1 MKKLIILKGLP
12 ASGKSTW
19 AKAQVANNPGKYKR
33 INKDMLRAMLDE
45 SHWTNGNEKFI
56 LDVRDRLVLMALA
69 DGKHV
74 IIDDTNLDPKHE
86 EQLRKMVE
94 GQGVEVQVKVFG
106 ADVDTCVARDAVRV
120 GPDKVGEKV
129 IRNMHNRY
137 LKPPDPPPPVFNPA
151 LPRAIIIDIDGTLA
165 LHNGR
170 GPHDTSLY
178 HTDTLNKPV
187 ANIVQLYEQ
196 LEEDVWVLVVTGR
209 DATFRQVT
217 SDWLSKNQ
225 IFYNQLL
232 MRPEGDKRRDDLVKR
247 ELYDQHIKDK
257 YNVLFVLDDRDRVV
271 AMWRSLGLTCLQ
283 VALGDF

>member
-1 MKKLIILKGLP
+1 MKQLIILKGLP

-19 AKAQVANNPGKYKR
+19 AKAQVANNPGKYIR

-45 SHWTNGNEKFI
+45 SHWTKGNEKFI
-56 LDVRDRLVLMALA
+56 LDTRDKLVLMALA

-74 IIDDTNLDPKHE
+74 IVDDTNLDPKHE
-86 EQLRKMVE
+86 EHLRKLVE
-94 GQGVEVQVKVFG
+94 GQGVEVQVKSFD
-106 ADVDTCVARDAVRV
+106 ADVDTCVERDAARV
-120 GPDKVGEKV
+120 GADRVGEKV
-129 IRNMHNRY
+129 IRNMYNRY
-137 LKPPDPPPPVFNPA
+137 LKLPDPTPPVFNPA
-151 LPRAIIIDIDGTLA
+151 LPEAIIVDIDGTLA

-170 GPHDTSLY
+170 GPYDTSLY

-187 ANIVQLYEQ
+187 ADIVKMYEQ
-196 LEEDVWVLVVTGR
+196 AEEEVRVLVVSGR
-209 DATFRQVT
+209 DAAFRQVT
-217 SDWLSKNQ
+217 SDWLNKNRL
-225 IFYNQLL
+225 FYNQLL

-283 VALGDF
+283 VAPGDF